1 MSPSVVRTLK
11 SRLLHYIT
19 LDIRG
24 HFSQLAIN
32 GWDDETTKTIV
43 KSTECTT
50 ATVNTTN
57 STAITRT
64 WWAMKGGN
72 LIKFVLCLFV
82 FGQDNV
88 CKGEPVCWKNLNKF
102 NKPIRF
108 FLFNHKQTISF
119 GYHYSN
125 NKQLCTKWP
134 GKIKTKQKGT
144 SQKQQNFLGYWWEY
158 FWSPWQ

>member
-1 MSPSVVRTLK
+1 MSVSVVRTLK
-11 SRLLHYIT
+11 SRSLHYIT

-72 LIKFVLCLFV
+72 LIENLFCVYLFLGKTMFAKASPFVEKNWINSINQ
-82 FGQDNV
+82 FGFSCSTINKRYHLDIIIQTTNNYV
-88 CKGEPVCWKNLNKF
+88 QNGLERSKRNKKGQVK
-102 NKPIRF
+102 
-108 FLFNHKQTISF
+108 
-119 GYHYSN
+119 N
-125 NKQLCTKWP
+125 NK
-134 GKIKTKQKGT
+134 I
-144 SQKQQNFLGYWWEY
+144 S
-158 FWSPWQ
+158 